1 MASLQIY
8 LANGEQILSY
18 GWIEAIALA
27 GFALAAEEYG
37 APPSVCYAGY
47 DFTENLAKYL
57 SNILKINVSSARAK
71 GNIR

>member
-8 LANGEQILSY
+8 LANGEQILRY

-37 APPSVCYAGY
+37 APPSVYYAGY

-57 SNILKINVSSARAK
+57 SNILKINVSSAGAK